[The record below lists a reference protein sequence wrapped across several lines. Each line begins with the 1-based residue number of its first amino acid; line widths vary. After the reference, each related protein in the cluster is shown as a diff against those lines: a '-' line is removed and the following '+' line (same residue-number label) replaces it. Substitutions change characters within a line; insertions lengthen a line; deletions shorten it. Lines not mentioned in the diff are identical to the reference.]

1 MINTNIPTRN
11 ILIKLV
17 NENKGLILN
26 PRPSD
31 KYASATGTNKK
42 LKA

>member
-11 ILIKLV
+11 IFIKLA
-17 NENKGLILN
+17 NENKGLIFN

-31 KYASATGTNKK
+31 KYTSATGTSKK
-42 LKA
+42 LKV